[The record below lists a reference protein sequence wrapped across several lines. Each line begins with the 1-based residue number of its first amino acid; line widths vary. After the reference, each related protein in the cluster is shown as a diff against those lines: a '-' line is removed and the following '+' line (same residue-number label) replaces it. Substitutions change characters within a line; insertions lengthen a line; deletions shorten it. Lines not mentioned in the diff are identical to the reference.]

1 MTFAA
6 HVLEFLL
13 IAGLVVA
20 LGLAAAFLVGRSYV
34 RRHWR
39 LLHGHVAVRGLLATL
54 ALVAAGGS
62 ATPGGPRR
70 RI

>member
-1 MTFAA
+1 VIVTFAA
-6 HVLEFLL
+6 HVLEFLV

-39 LLHGHVAVRGLLATL
+39 LLHGHVAVRGIMATL
-54 ALVAAGGS
+54 AL
-62 ATPGGPRR
+62 ATPGGRPPK
-70 RI
+70 I